1 MEQAAERGVSLSH
14 VYVASGGGTQA
25 GLELAV
31 RALGLDLQIRGFTPL
46 RVPGGRAPEQARMAN
61 MTAELLGLDLT
72 LDPAEISNS
81 DSHMGPAY
89 AAATPDGIE
98 AIKLL
103 ARTEGVFLDPVYTAK
118 AFAALLDDVRSGALK
133 EQDAVAFVHTGGT
146 PLIFAYAEELSAD

>member
-1 MEQAAERGVSLSH
+1 
-14 VYVASGGGTQA
+14 
-25 GLELAV
+25 
-31 RALGLDLQIRGFTPL
+31 
-46 RVPGGRAPEQARMAN
+46 

-81 DSHMGPAY
+81 ASAHGAGLCGGDARRHLARGRF
-89 AAATPDGIE
+89 E

-133 EQDAVAFVHTGGT
+133 EGDAVAFIHTGGT